1 MDFLQSYNGS
11 IQAVAA
17 VLNLFLIGAL
27 TFYSHRLQKK
37 NYSIELYSRLQ
48 QEIKDCIGE
57 INECI
62 KYFTIQ
68 EHKTSLYLHEL
79 HNKKDERNLFMNID
93 IRKSIINN
101 FKNNSKNDIKEAIIS
116 SMNEN
121 DEITLPGLGVF
132 FEILWKNS
140 DEEHQD
146 YILNIIESNLKGD

>member
-1 MDFLQSYNGS
+1 
-11 IQAVAA
+11 
-17 VLNLFLIGAL
+17 
-27 TFYSHRLQKK
+27 
-37 NYSIELYSRLQ
+37 
-48 QEIKDCIGE
+48 
-57 INECI
+57 
-62 KYFTIQ
+62 
-68 EHKTSLYLHEL
+68 
-79 HNKKDERNLFMNID
+79 MNVD

>member
-1 MDFLQSYNGS
+1 
-11 IQAVAA
+11 
-17 VLNLFLIGAL
+17 
-27 TFYSHRLQKK
+27 
-37 NYSIELYSRLQ
+37 
-48 QEIKDCIGE
+48 
-57 INECI
+57 
-62 KYFTIQ
+62 
-68 EHKTSLYLHEL
+68 
-79 HNKKDERNLFMNID
+79 MNID

-140 DEEHQD
+140 NEEHQD